1 MDLVQDVGFFGRGKE
16 VWNIVAKGGSAVIK
30 AEVSEKLD

>member
-16 VWNIVAKGGSAVIK
+16 VWNIVAKGG
-30 AEVSEKLD
+30 ERGDQGGGE

>member
-16 VWNIVAKGGSAVIK
+16 VRNIVTKGG
-30 AEVSEKLD
+30 ECGDQGGGE